1 MEKGR
6 WSEDKNVQLLSRPVR
21 QQPLGS
27 LLSSLYLFLNNCNH
41 LASHLGLDL
50 PYFQSLSLP
59 SVLYFLPTSLNT
71 LSNFN
76 PSFSLHRRPF
86 PVSTFVRLPLPHS
99 LLVSWLSADVTAHV
113 NNVSIISR
121 KYAVLYGLLHRAPC
135 YQSRLLRGKSKLPV
149 NGAKKQTRTLA
160 NTHNYTPTHLHTHRQ
175 THTKQTGNGDL
186 FERKV

>member
-1 MEKGR
+1 MLALIFSKSCLNAASCCHVTGRLVIYVTKPLSRRRSVGCMEKGR

-27 LLSSLYLFLNNCNH
+27 LFSSLYLFLNNCNH

-71 LSNFN
+71 SSNFN

-86 PVSTFVRLPLPHS
+86 PVSTFFPLSFPPPPI
-99 LLVSWLSADVTAHV
+99 LCLS
-113 NNVSIISR
+113 R
-121 KYAVLYGLLHRAPC
+121 GLA
-135 YQSRLLRGKSKLPV
+135 QMLLR
-149 NGAKKQTRTLA
+149 T
-160 NTHNYTPTHLHTHRQ
+160 
-175 THTKQTGNGDL
+175 
-186 FERKV
+186 